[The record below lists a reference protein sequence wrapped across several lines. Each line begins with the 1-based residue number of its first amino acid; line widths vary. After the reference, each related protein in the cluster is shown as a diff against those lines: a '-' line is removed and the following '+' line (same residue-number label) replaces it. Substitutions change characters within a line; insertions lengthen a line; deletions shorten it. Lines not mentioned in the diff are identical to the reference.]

1 VARGKGPPQMS
12 EESSYK
18 EGEPARIVI
27 ADDHPLMRDALRNLM
42 EVQSDLEVIGEA
54 QNGREALELC
64 LSLRPEVIL
73 LDLRMPE
80 MDGVAATRAIK
91 RELPNTAVLILTA
104 VGDPNHLSE
113 ALKAGAA
120 GYVLK
125 ESSRQEIADAIRK
138 VLIGESP
145 LNQEL
150 GMQLLRRLL
159 DKEEKEKALQT
170 LEEQPRAC
178 LLGELTQRE
187 VEVLRLM
194 ARGRTNQQIARSLLV
209 SLSTVK
215 KHVHNITSKLGASD
229 RVQAVV
235 KAIEL
240 DVFDDRD
247 G

>member
-1 VARGKGPPQMS
+1 MS
-12 EESSYK
+12 D
-18 EGEPARIVI
+18 EPSAHEDEQRARIVI
-27 ADDHPLMRDALRNLM
+27 ADDHPLMRDALRSLM
-42 EVQSDLEVIGEA
+42 EVQSDLKVIGEA

-64 LSLRPEVIL
+64 LSLRPEVVL

-91 RELPNTAVLILTA
+91 RELPNTAVLIITA
-104 VGDPNHLSE
+104 AADPNHLSK

-159 DKEEKEKALQT
+159 DKEEKEKVPQT

-215 KHVHNITSKLGASD
+215 KHVHNITSKLGVSD

-240 DVFDDRD
+240 DVFDNRD

>member
-1 VARGKGPPQMS
+1 MGGNKKLS
-12 EESSYK
+12 D
-18 EGEPARIVI
+18 EPSTHEDEQRARIVI
-27 ADDHPLMRDALRNLM
+27 ADDHPLTRDALKSLM
-42 EVQSDLEVIGEA
+42 KVQSNLEVIGEA
-54 QNGREALELC
+54 TNGREALELC
-64 LSLRPEVIL
+64 LSLRPEVVL

-91 RELPNTAVLILTA
+91 RELPNTAVLIITA

-120 GYVLK
+120 GYILK
-125 ESSRQEIADAIRK
+125 ESSCQDIADAIRK
-138 VLIGESP
+138 VLIGGSP

-150 GMQLLRRLL
+150 GMQLLRQLL
-159 DKEEKEKALQT
+159 DKEEKQEPSKT
-170 LEEQPRAC
+170 LEEQPRAP
-178 LLGELTQRE
+178 LPGELTQRE
-187 VEVLRLM
+187 VEVLRLIV
-194 ARGRTNQQIARSLLV
+194 RGQTNQQIARSLLV

-229 RVQAVV
+229 RVQAAV

>member
-1 VARGKGPPQMS
+1 MS
-12 EESSYK
+12 D
-18 EGEPARIVI
+18 EPSAHEDEQRARIVI
-27 ADDHPLMRDALRNLM
+27 ADDHPLMRDALRSLM
-42 EVQSDLEVIGEA
+42 EVQSDLKVIGEA

-64 LSLRPEVIL
+64 LSLRPEVVL

-91 RELPNTAVLILTA
+91 RELPNTAVLIITA
-104 VGDPNHLSE
+104 VGDPDHLSE

-120 GYVLK
+120 GYILK
-125 ESSRQEIADAIRK
+125 ESSCQEIADAIRK

-159 DKEEKEKALQT
+159 DKEEKEKVPQT

-240 DVFDDRD
+240 DVFDNRD